1 MREIGC
7 PTLIVSGDVDVP
19 DFAEIADM
27 LASRIPGA
35 QRRSVARAGH
45 LISMDRPDEVLALV
59 RELG

>member
-1 MREIGC
+1 M
-7 PTLIVSGDVDVP
+7 IVSGDEDVP

-35 QRRSVARAGH
+35 QRRSMSGAGH